1 MAAARPKPLAP
12 PGDLTL
18 PDPGSTTARDVLSRA
33 IGLLLA
39 ELHAIA
45 RAPEAQPLRVI
56 LRAPAGAIASLLRQP
71 TVGVLLRCLRDRAA
85 RPAILTELEAQLG
98 FELALRGALPDPVRI
113 ERPPSILL
121 SPSTR
126 RAISIP
132 GAEAITFAS
141 GRATA
146 HRSVND
152 GGSARQAELRPQT
165 PGDAS
170 LDLSRESDHYHPIAG
185 HIVLALADNNPLAM
199 IDAHP
204 DKQGNAV
211 DLGGHDPREW
221 VGRLA
226 EALDL
231 IDRCLPDLRREL
243 DLFIHQIIP
252 VGWDA
257 ERHLSASYRE
267 AIGSIYLSLHPS
279 LMTMA
284 EALIHEFSH
293 NKINALL
300 ELDDV
305 LENAFTTHYTSPI
318 RPDPRPLHGVL
329 LAVHAFL
336 PVARLY
342 EIMIERGHPLSEP
355 PSFQARYD
363 AIRAINREAAAVLLE
378 NARPTPIGRAVLD
391 EIQRWSRHFD

>member
-1 MAAARPKPLAP
+1 MAADRPKPLAP

-33 IGLLLA
+33 IGRLLA

-56 LRAPAGAIASLLRQP
+56 LRAPPGAIASLLRQP
-71 TVGVLLRCLRDRAA
+71 TLGVLVRCLRERAS
-85 RPAILTELEAQLG
+85 RPAILTELMTLLG
-98 FELALRGALPDPVRI
+98 FELALRGALPAPIRI
-113 ERPPSILL
+113 ERPPSILT

-126 RAISIP
+126 RALSIA
-132 GAEAITFAS
+132 GAEAITFDA
-141 GRATA
+141 GRATV
-146 HRSVND
+146 HRSVD
-152 GGSARQAELRPQT
+152 T
-165 PGDAS
+165 H
-170 LDLSRESDHYHPIAG
+170 LDLGRESDHYHPIAG

-199 IDAHP
+199 IEAHP

-221 VGRLA
+221 VSRLA

-293 NKINALL
+293 NKMNALL

-305 LENAFTTHYTSPI
+305 LENAFTSHYTSPI

-329 LAVHAFL
+329 LAIHAFL

-342 EIMIERGHPLSEP
+342 EIMIERGHPLSQP
-355 PSFQARYD
+355 PTFQARYD